1 MDDSER
7 AITRAYMDALNDYER
22 ITKEA
27 VTVARHMLIRLGP
40 DVHPVDLDTSPEV
53 AEGAASDVLLRWHVS
68 LIRVLGAW
76 DRLPH
81 SHQAD
86 HEVPE
91 QQLSV
96 D

>member
-1 MDDSER
+1 MDESER
-7 AITRAYMDALNDYER
+7 PITRAYMDALNDYER

-27 VTVARHMLIRLGP
+27 VTAARHMLIRP

-53 AEGAASDVLLRWHVS
+53 AEGAARDVLHRWHVS

-81 SHQAD
+81 SHQTD